1 MRIKVSISID
11 SDSILKVTAK
21 EANADFV
28 GDIDM
33 IEKIEKELVAQL
45 NMEQGYSYKMIG
57 EAQDMKKMF
66 REVFKALVL
75 AVVCVYMVLAAE
87 FESYIQPAIIMV
99 SVPFSIIGGV
109 LGLLLAG
116 QTANMMSMIGL
127 TMLLGLASKNAIL
140 LIDYANQRR
149 EEGLNIR
156 EAVLEAC
163 STRLRPIFMT
173 TFSTIL
179 AMLPVAFG
187 LGEGAEL
194 RQSMGVMIVGG
205 LFSST
210 MLTLLVIPVLYL
222 VVETWQE
229 RRKNRA

>member
-1 MRIKVSISID
+1 M
-11 SDSILKVTAK
+11 
-21 EANADFV
+21 
-28 GDIDM
+28 
-33 IEKIEKELVAQL
+33 LV
-45 NMEQGYSYKMIG
+45 
-57 EAQDMKKMF
+57 
-66 REVFKALVL
+66 
-75 AVVCVYMVLAAE
+75 
-87 FESYIQPAIIMV
+87 
-99 SVPFSIIGGV
+99 
-109 LGLLLAG
+109 AG

-149 EEGLNIR
+149 EDGLSIKD
-156 EAVLEAC
+156 AVLEAC

-187 LGEGAEL
+187 LGQGAEL
-194 RQSMGVMIVGG
+194 RQSMGVVIVGG

-222 VVETWQE
+222 LVENWQE
-229 RRKNRA
+229 KRKKKLVQ